1 MSKRKRNNFREL
13 NVWKKSRSNNPRIYK
28 LMEKLPEEEKYG
40 IISQAKRASVSIMTN
55 ISEGAG
61 RRTDKDFV
69 NFLGFAHG
77 SSTEVENLLIASM
90 DLGYITPDDLKEH
103 EVYLHE
109 IQKMLNGLM
118 NTLE

>member
-1 MSKRKRNNFREL
+1 MSKRKRHNFREL
-13 NVWKKSRSNNPRIYK
+13 NVWKKARENNPRVYK
-28 LMEKLPEEEKYG
+28 LSQKLLDDEKFG
-40 IISQAKRASVSIMTN
+40 MISQMNRASVSIMTN

-90 DLGYITPDDLKEH
+90 DLEYITPGDFKEQ
-103 EVYLHE
+103 ETYLHE

-118 NTLE
+118 DSLE